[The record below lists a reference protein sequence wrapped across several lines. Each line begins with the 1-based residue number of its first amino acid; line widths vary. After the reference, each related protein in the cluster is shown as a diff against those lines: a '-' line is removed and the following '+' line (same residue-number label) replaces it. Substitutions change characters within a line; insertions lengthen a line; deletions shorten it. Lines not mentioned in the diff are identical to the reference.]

1 MKKEVFAIALLG
13 ALIAVSVLN
22 IGGIVRLTD
31 ELTETVELAS
41 AAAENENWDS
51 AEIQAEKAIA
61 SWKAKDSY
69 THIVLRHSEIDT
81 LSDALYDFLNDIMD
95 KNVGAAEA
103 SSQKVIYHLES
114 ISQME
119 RLRLGSIF

>member
-1 MKKEVFAIALLG
+1 MKKEVFALALLG
-13 ALIAVSVLN
+13 VLVAVSLLN

-31 ELTETVELAS
+31 ELTESVELA
-41 AAAENENWDS
+41 AAAARDENWEG
-51 AEIQAEKAIA
+51 AEKQAEKAIA
-61 SWKAKDSY
+61 SWKTKDSY

-95 KNVGAAEA
+95 KNLGAAEA